1 MLLIR
6 SIRSFAALLVAVGAA
21 SCATTS
27 VPEMSVSEA
36 NAQIT
41 AGYRLAAGDKLRI
54 TVFDEPSLTGEFQI
68 GSTGDLS
75 MPLIPRLPAQGRD
88 AEAMASAIASAL
100 SEGGYVLA
108 PRVAVEVMQ
117 YRPVYIL
124 GEVSNPGEYPHTGE
138 LTFLQAVAKA
148 GGFTPRADKSSVI
161 LQRAGG
167 AGRLV
172 KLGDTPLLVAPGDTM
187 IVREAFF

>member
-1 MLLIR
+1 MLLSR
-6 SIRSFAALLVAVGAA
+6 PVGYTAALLLAASLA

-41 AGYRLAAGDKLRI
+41 NGYRLAAGDKLRV
-54 TVFDEPSLTGEFQI
+54 TVFDEPSLTGEFQV
-68 GSTGDLS
+68 GSAGELAL
-75 MPLIPRLPAQGRD
+75 PLIQSLPVVGQSSEQVAI
-88 AEAMASAIASAL
+88 AIASAL
-100 SEGGYVLA
+100 SKGGYVLE
-108 PRVAVEVMQ
+108 PRVAVEVIQ

-124 GEVSNPGEYPHTGE
+124 GEVSKPGEYPHTGE

-148 GGFTPRADKSSVI
+148 GGFTPRADKGSVI
-161 LQRAGG
+161 VQRSGG

-172 KLGDTPLLVAPGDTM
+172 KLGETPLLVAPGDTM